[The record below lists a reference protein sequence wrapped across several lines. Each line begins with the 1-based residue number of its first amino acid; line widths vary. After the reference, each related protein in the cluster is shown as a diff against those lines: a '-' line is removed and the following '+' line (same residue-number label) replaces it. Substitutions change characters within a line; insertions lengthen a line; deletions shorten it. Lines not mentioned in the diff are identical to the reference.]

1 MQRRHWLLTLASAAL
16 PLLPGCAGLGGP
28 RVITLDEAEL
38 SRLVARAFP
47 MNRRLLELLD
57 LQLSAPRLQLL
68 PDSNRLAVA
77 LSVAAEDRVFG
88 GIGRGELAFDSA
100 LRWSP
105 DDATLRLT
113 QVRVHRV
120 ELMAA
125 DDLRGAAAARPF
137 TLTGGV
143 QRIGQALAERVLED
157 LAVYRLS
164 AERQQQLRQQ
174 GLQPGAVTVT
184 ARGVEITLLNR

>member
-16 PLLPGCAGLGGP
+16 PLLSGCAGLGGP

-77 LSVAAEDRVFG
+77 LAVAAEDRVFG

-105 DDATLRLT
+105 EDATLRLA
-113 QVRVHRV
+113 QVRVRRI
-120 ELMAA
+120 ELMASG
-125 DDLRGAAAARPF
+125 DPRGAAREPAF
-137 TLTGGV
+137 TLAGGAR
-143 QRIGQALAERVLED
+143 RIGQALAELVLED

-164 AERQQQLRQQ
+164 AERQQQLRRQ

-184 ARGVEITLLNR
+184 ARGVEITLASR